1 MLQIKNT
8 LVSRDV
14 IERGFACDLPVCKG
28 ICCVEGDAGAPL
40 ESCEVESL
48 NRALPEV
55 WSELSASA
63 KDVIR
68 TDGVACRDVSGELV
82 TSIVNGK
89 DCVFTYYDAD
99 GTCLC
104 ALEKAFLE
112 RRTDFR
118 KPISC
123 SLYPIRVKNYGM
135 YQSVNYDRWHICKC
149 GETLGERIGTP
160 LYRFLKAAMIDKF
173 GQEWYDEL
181 ELVAEQWTQRRE
193 R

>member
-40 ESCEVESL
+40 ESREVECL
-48 NRALPEV
+48 NRSLPAV
-55 WSELSASA
+55 WNDLSSSA
-63 KDVIR
+63 KEIIKA
-68 TDGVACRDVSGELV
+68 DGVACLDASGELV
-82 TSIVNGK
+82 TSIVDGK
-89 DCVFTYYDAD
+89 DCVFTYYDAE

-112 RRTDFR
+112 GRTEFR

-123 SLYPIRVKNYGM
+123 RLYPIRVNNYGM
-135 YQSVNYDRWHICKC
+135 HQSVNYDRWHICRC
-149 GETLGERIGTP
+149 GEKLGERIKLP
-160 LYRFLKAAMIDKF
+160 LYRFLKSPLIDKF

-181 ELVAEQWTQRRE
+181 ELTAEQWSE
-193 R
+193 CK